1 MPNIK
6 RELIGVEL
14 GRASRLWRTRL
25 DERLAP
31 LGLTQAKWLVLLHL
45 SRAGGVMP
53 QKELAQSIGVEGPTM
68 VRVLDGLER
77 RGLTERLGRPE
88 DRRVRDVRLT
98 EAAGEVL
105 GDIMRVA
112 GDLREKILAGLSED
126 DLTHLHATIAAMLR
140 NMERAALK

>member
-126 DLTHLHATIAAMLR
+126 DLAHLHATIAVMLR